1 MSFADLHLHSIRSD
15 GTDDPATIVRLA
27 AHAGLSTIAL
37 TDHDTLAGIDEA
49 RAAAATLGVRLISGT
64 ELSVNWP
71 TGTMHMLVYYLEPGT
86 GPLQDRLAGLVE
98 ARTVR
103 NHRILDRLSEHGI
116 VIDHDDVV
124 AEAGGGVIGRPHIA
138 SLLVQR
144 GHVDDMAAAFDRWL
158 GTGRPAYVM
167 RERLDAVEAI
177 ELALASGGLPV
188 IAHPHTLGIG
198 ADEFRRAFEQL
209 AAIGLAGIESHYAE
223 YDQELRDHLAGICR
237 TLGLVPTGGSDYH
250 GRYKAG
256 LSVGV
261 GRGDLRVP
269 DEVVEQLDARRTPGR
284 R

>member
-1 MSFADLHLHSIRSD
+1 MPVDLHLHSARSD

-237 TLGLVPTGGSDYH
+237 ALGLVPTGGSDYH

>member
-1 MSFADLHLHSIRSD
+1 LPVDLHLHSARSD

>member
-1 MSFADLHLHSIRSD
+1 MPVDLHLHSARSD